1 LEARPAVRSLAASR
15 IREVVNSAD
24 GLKDVLAFWVGEPDE
39 PTPEFIRKAGMDSI
53 AAGETFYTYN
63 LGIPSI
69 RDALAKYVSRLHR
82 PTSSDQCAVTSAGV
96 NALMVA
102 SQLLV
107 EAGDRVVEVVPLW
120 LNLQEI
126 PRILG
131 ATVETVALKF
141 SPSGW
146 TLDLQELIEK

>member
-1 LEARPAVRSLAASR
+1 MLEARPAVRSLAASR
-15 IREVVNSAD
+15 IREVVNSAV

-39 PTPEFIRKAGMDSI
+39 PTPDFIRKAGMDSI

-63 LGIPSI
+63 LGIPSL
-69 RDALAKYVSRLHR
+69 RQALADYLTRIHR
-82 PTSSDQCAVTSAGV
+82 KIEPDQTGVTSAGV

-120 LNLQEI
+120 PNLQEI

-131 ATVETVALKF
+131 ATVETVGLQF
-141 SPSGW
+141 SKEG
-146 TLDLQELIEK
+146 